1 MKRFLLLSIA
11 LAFALVSPG
20 QIIADHTVVDM
31 YDDIPQYYLDK
42 VKQMWLS
49 YPGESHSEAVRIGMG
64 LLEAI

>member
-1 MKRFLLLSIA
+1 MIGTFFGLIMKRFLLLSIA

-42 VKQMWLS
+42 VKQM
-49 YPGESHSEAVRIGMG
+49 
-64 LLEAI
+64 